1 MQDCPPSVRD
11 FWQGSKRCKASTLTL
26 LGWTPAF
33 PSYREGLLEA
43 WRHEVEER

>member
-1 MQDCPPSVRD
+1 V
-11 FWQGSKRCKASTLTL
+11 

-43 WRHEVEER
+43 WRVEVEER